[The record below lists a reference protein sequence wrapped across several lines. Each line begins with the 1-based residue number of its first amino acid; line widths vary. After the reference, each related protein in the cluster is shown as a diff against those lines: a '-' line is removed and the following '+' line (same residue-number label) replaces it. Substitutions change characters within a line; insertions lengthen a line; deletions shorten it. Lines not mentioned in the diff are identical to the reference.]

1 MSGKSWEIF
10 FKAERQKPYFQQ
22 LENFLADIYDKE
34 VVYPARK
41 DVFKPFELTPLSELK
56 VVIFG
61 QDPYINAGEAT
72 GLAFSVNAGMK
83 IPPSLRN
90 IYQEIENNVQY
101 KIVKDGNLDYL
112 AVQGV
117 LLINPI
123 LTVRKGQSLSHDF
136 AFYQTFT
143 INLIEFLNTYKKSL
157 VYLLWGNK
165 ARLFNRY
172 IENKNHLV
180 LESVHPS
187 PLAANRG
194 GFFNEY
200 HFNKCNI
207 YLKEQQLVPIVW
219 GKKAK

>member
-1 MSGKSWEIF
+1 MNAKSWETF
-10 FKAERQKPYFQQ
+10 FKGEKQKPYFQK
-22 LENFLADIYDKE
+22 LESFLVDVYEKE
-34 VVYPARK
+34 VVYPARE
-41 DVFKPFELTPLSELK
+41 DVFKPFKLTPLSELK

-72 GLAFSVNAGMK
+72 GLAFSVNEGVK

-90 IYQEIENNVQY
+90 IYKEIENNVQY

-112 AVQGV
+112 AAQGV

-136 AFYQTFT
+136 VFYQTFT
-143 INLIEFLNTYKKSL
+143 INLIEFLNMHKRSL

-165 ARLFNRY
+165 ARNLKRY
-172 IENKNHLV
+172 IKNNNHLI

-194 GFFNEY
+194 GFFNEFL
-200 HFNKCNI
+200 FNKCNV
-207 YLKEQQLVPIVW
+207 YLKEQRLVPIVW

>member
-1 MSGKSWEIF
+1 MSDISWETF
-10 FKAERQKPYFQQ
+10 FKSERQKPYFQK
-22 LENFLADIYDKE
+22 LENFLMHVYDQE
-34 VVYPARK
+34 VVYPEREN
-41 DVFKPFELTPLSELK
+41 VFKAFELTLLSELK

-72 GLAFSVNAGMK
+72 GLAFSVNEGVK

-90 IYQEIENNVQY
+90 IYKEIENNVQY
-101 KIVKDGNLDYL
+101 KIVQDGNLDYL
-112 AVQGV
+112 AAQGV

-123 LTVRKGQSLSHDF
+123 LTVRKGYSLSHDF

-143 INLIEFLNTYKKSL
+143 KNLITFLDTHQNSL
-157 VYLLWGNK
+157 VYLLWGNR
-165 ARLFNRY
+165 ARELKHY
-172 IENKNHLV
+172 IKNKNHLV

-194 GFFNEY
+194 GFFNEF
-200 HFNKCNI
+200 HFNKANV
-207 YLKEQQLVPIVW
+207 YLKAQQMVPIVW